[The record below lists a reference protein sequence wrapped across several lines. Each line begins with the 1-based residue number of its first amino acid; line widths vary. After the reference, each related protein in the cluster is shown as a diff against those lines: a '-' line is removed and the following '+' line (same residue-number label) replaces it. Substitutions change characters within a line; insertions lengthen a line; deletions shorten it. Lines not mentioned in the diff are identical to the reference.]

1 MKKGSL
7 VLLIA
12 LSALLVVFSDQVTG
26 QWAGIPG
33 MPNGK
38 RGSSFDDNSK
48 RAAAMWDYCNRCSNI
63 CGSKEGGD
71 RFKGF

>member
-38 RGSSFDDNSK
+38 RGSSFDDV
-48 RAAAMWDYCNRCSNI
+48 SNNDDDDVDDEHKKI
-63 CGSKEGGD
+63 EQEIKVVVL
-71 RFKGF
+71 F